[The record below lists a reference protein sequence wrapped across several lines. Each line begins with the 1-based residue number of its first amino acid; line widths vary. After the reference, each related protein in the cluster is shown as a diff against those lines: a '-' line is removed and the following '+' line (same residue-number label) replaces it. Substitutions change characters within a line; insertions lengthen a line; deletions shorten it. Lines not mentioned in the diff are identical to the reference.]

1 MISKH
6 YMSFFKETMTSY
18 YVVLQDMNYDNNHIL
33 FISLS
38 EDIAMN
44 WYKAN
49 TNPQKDQISV
59 VRYDMSDE
67 GMLSETTLV

>member
-1 MISKH
+1 
-6 YMSFFKETMTSY
+6 MTSY

-38 EDIAMN
+38 QDIAMA

-59 VRYDMSDE
+59 VQYDMTDE
-67 GMLSETTLV
+67 GIQSTTVLA

>member
-1 MISKH
+1 
-6 YMSFFKETMTSY
+6 MTSY

-44 WYKAN
+44 WYKTN
-49 TNPQKDQISV
+49 TNPQRDQISV
-59 VRYDMSDE
+59 VRYDMTDE
-67 GMLSETTLV
+67 GMLSETTLVGSP